1 MRRIVPHDFRRTA
14 AVAIYRCTGDI
25 RDAQALLG
33 HKALGST
40 LHYLDHDL
48 RPIKRSTL
56 ELIKSPAWRKE
67 QSA

>member
-1 MRRIVPHDFRRTA
+1 MLHYTN
-14 AVAIYRCTGDI
+14 DI
-25 RDAQALLG
+25 REVQAILG
-33 HKALGST
+33 HKNLQST
-40 LHYLDHDL
+40 FWYLDHDM